1 MSYFT
6 KWSEDWLNAKN
17 EREALSQFQNNE
29 EVIVDTDALSK
40 RYYELEQFNPREDEN
55 LLAALASEGATNTDY
70 YNIYKTTNSNDYRK
84 YSGYVP
90 TEAK

>member
-17 EREALSQFQNNE
+17 EREALSQFKNNE
-29 EVIVDTDALSK
+29 QATVDTDALSK

-84 YSGYVP
+84 YNGYVP
-90 TEAK
+90 P